1 MNPTP
6 QGNFSSIKNES
17 HGKIFRGP
25 REAKKDAKI
34 PRKKYG
40 IIYLG
45 LSSKGIWS
53 WFGWFN
59 EFCCLREDGGRG
71 ACPLI

>member
-17 HGKIFRGP
+17 EGVDIQSPHK
-25 REAKKDAKI
+25 AKKYAKI
-34 PRKKYG
+34 LRKKYG

-45 LSSKGIWS
+45 LSSKGICS
-53 WFGWFN
+53 WF
-59 EFCCLREDGGRG
+59 E
-71 ACPLI
+71 